1 MITHR
6 YGVHSLSRSNE
17 SSNACGTIGFCWS
30 LLSQLADIHSSMP
43 KRATVR
49 FQALQTC
56 LVNLPLSIYGQLVSR
71 QVTPQ
76 SLVVCLSYSPASGDS
91 TSSKTEEQQRVY
103 VGWSGMPARL
113 LGGIAG
119 VGKGEEAVEID
130 PVCAKE
136 LGIPEGAEVCFCRA
150 S

>member
-1 MITHR
+1 
-6 YGVHSLSRSNE
+6 
-17 SSNACGTIGFCWS
+17 
-30 LLSQLADIHSSMP
+30 MP

-76 SLVVCLSYSPASGDS
+76 SLVVCLSYASGS
-91 TSSKTEEQQRVY
+91 SGSSSSKKTQEQQQQQRVY

-130 PVCAKE
+130 PVCARE
-136 LGIPEGAEVCFCRA
+136 LGIPEGAEVGQILETLQAPQR
-150 S
+150 SSYGIETR

>member
-1 MITHR
+1 
-6 YGVHSLSRSNE
+6 
-17 SSNACGTIGFCWS
+17 
-30 LLSQLADIHSSMP
+30 MP

-49 FQALQTC
+49 LQALQTC

-76 SLVVCLSYSPASGDS
+76 SLVVCLSYASPSGS
-91 TSSKTEEQQRVY
+91 SSSSSKAQEQHRAY

-119 VGKGEEAVEID
+119 VGKGQEAVEID
-130 PVCAKE
+130 PDCARE
-136 LGIPEGAEVCFCRA
+136 LGIPEGAEVRSQAFRY
-150 S
+150 SYDGILTR

>member
-1 MITHR
+1 
-6 YGVHSLSRSNE
+6 
-17 SSNACGTIGFCWS
+17 
-30 LLSQLADIHSSMP
+30 MP

-76 SLVVCLSYSPASGDS
+76 SLVVCLSYASGPS
-91 TSSKTEEQQRVY
+91 GSSSKKTQEQQQQRVY

-130 PVCAKE
+130 PVCARE
-136 LGIPEGAEVCFCRA
+136 LGIPEGAEVGQP
-150 S
+150 